1 VFYGL
6 FLVWVWENRE
16 GKAAGG
22 RETEVISFVC
32 SVLLVPL
39 TCPKHYRQLQSPVMR
54 QNTGVVSNRG
64 HLTQRI
70 TWLCWTVEEMSDQE
84 SRQKKSS

>member
-1 VFYGL
+1 MNTSRRQDVFYGL

-54 QNTGVVSNRG
+54 QTLVWF
-64 HLTQRI
+64 LTEVI
-70 TWLCWTVEEMSDQE
+70 
-84 SRQKKSS
+84 